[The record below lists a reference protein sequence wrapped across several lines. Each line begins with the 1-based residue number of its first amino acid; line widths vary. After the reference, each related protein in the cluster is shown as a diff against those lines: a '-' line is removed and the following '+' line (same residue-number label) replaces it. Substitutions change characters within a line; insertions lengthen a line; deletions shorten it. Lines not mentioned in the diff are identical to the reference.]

1 MLRIHFTDRD
11 LARVRVAAAPDPLWE
26 TVLAMQKLTLDGIP
40 AFARWRRRVREGLRE
55 RDTRT
60 AVRFLQTIAPPARYF
75 PDFLTP
81 AESEGGLEAGLA
93 ALRGTPADRLGREV
107 GLMAQH
113 RRLPSW
119 THGLAAGTALDQV
132 AEALRIAHDTLV
144 APQWTTVRTQVDT
157 DRAVRSRLAGENGAL
172 GLLESLRPAFRWE
185 APVLTVRYPIDR
197 DLHLRGRGIRLVPSY
212 FCWDTPVALADD
224 DLPPVLVFPVSHE
237 HEPAPLPKHLAT
249 LLGRTRA
256 AVLYAVAGCP
266 TSGELAD
273 RLGISAAAVSRHTT
287 VLRDAGL
294 ITSRRHGAVVLHN
307 LTPVGAALLG

>member
-1 MLRIHFTDRD
+1 MLRIHFTHHD
-11 LARVRVAAAPDPLWE
+11 LARVRIAAAPDPLWE

-40 AFARWRRRVREGLRE
+40 AFARWRRRVREELRE
-55 RDTRT
+55 RDVRA
-60 AVRFLQTIAPPARYF
+60 AVRFLQAIAPPARYF

-81 AESEGGLEAGLA
+81 AESADGLKAGLA
-93 ALRGTPADRLGREV
+93 ALRGTPVARLGREV

-113 RRLPSW
+113 RRLPRW
-119 THGLAAGTALDQV
+119 THGLAAGMALDQV
-132 AEALRIAHDTLV
+132 TEALEIAHDKLV
-144 APQWTTVRTQVDT
+144 APQWTNVRTQVDT
-157 DRAVRSRLAGENGAL
+157 DRAVRSRLAGESGTL
-172 GLLESLRPAFRWE
+172 GLLDSLRPAFRWE
-185 APVLTVRYPIDR
+185 APVLTARYPIDR

-294 ITSRRHGAVVLHN
+294 ITSRRHGAAVLHN

>member
-81 AESEGGLEAGLA
+81 DESEGGLKAGLA

-157 DRAVRSRLAGENGAL
+157 DRAVRSRLAGESGAL

-224 DLPPVLVFPVSHE
+224 GLPPVLVFPVSHE

>member
-1 MLRIHFTDRD
+1 MLRVHFTDRD

-55 RDTRT
+55 RDART

-81 AESEGGLEAGLA
+81 AESEGGLKAGLA

-132 AEALRIAHDTLV
+132 TEALRIAHDTLV

-185 APVLTVRYPIDR
+185 APVLTVRYPVDR

-256 AVLYAVAGCP
+256 AVLYAVASCP

>member
-81 AESEGGLEAGLA
+81 AESEDGLKAGLA

-119 THGLAAGTALDQV
+119 THGLAAGAALDQV
-132 AEALRIAHDTLV
+132 AEAVRIAHDTLV

-157 DRAVRSRLAGENGAL
+157 DRAVRSRLAGESGAL

-237 HEPAPLPKHLAT
+237 HEPAPLPKHLAA

-256 AVLYAVAGCP
+256 AVLHAVAGCP

-294 ITSRRHGAVVLHN
+294 LTSRRHGAVVLHN

>member
-1 MLRIHFTDRD
+1 MLRVHFTDRD

-81 AESEGGLEAGLA
+81 AESEGGLKAGLA
-93 ALRGTPADRLGREV
+93 ALRRTPADRLGREI

-237 HEPAPLPKHLAT
+237 HEPALLPKHLAT

-294 ITSRRHGAVVLHN
+294 ITSRRHGAGVLHN